1 MADPHAGERDH
12 RLDEDTPP
20 PAEAPPVPAQAARLE
35 AEHEAPVTASRA
47 GRLWVAV
54 IGAIIV
60 LALVLVF
67 ILQNLKTT
75 SVQFFSLHWRI
86 PLGID
91 LLFAAIL
98 GGLVVFFIGAVRI
111 LQLRRLA
118 RRRHR
123 ALQRAA
129 DEAMEPRQEGAAP
142 RGASRQ

>member
-1 MADPHAGERDH
+1 MPDPQAGDQQFN
-12 RLDEDTPP
+12 DESDAHLPTEVPPTPTRSGLP
-20 PAEAPPVPAQAARLE
+20 EPQ
-35 AEHEAPVTASRA
+35 HEAAVTPSRA
-47 GRLWVAV
+47 GRLWVAI
-54 IGAIIV
+54 IGAIIM

-75 SVQFFSLHWRI
+75 SVGFFSLHWRI

-91 LLFAAIL
+91 LLFASIL

-123 ALQRAA
+123 ALERAA
-129 DEAMEPRQEGAAP
+129 DEAMDRRHEDAA
-142 RGASRQ
+142 R

>member
-1 MADPHAGERDH
+1 MADPQAGERDQQPNGGSDA
-12 RLDEDTPP
+12 RL
-20 PAEAPPVPAQAARLE
+20 PAEAPPDPPEIAGPEPEL
-35 AEHEAPVTASRA
+35 EAPVTPSRA

-111 LQLRRLA
+111 LQLRRLV

-123 ALQRAA
+123 ALQRVVNDAA
-129 DEAMEPRQEGAAP
+129 EHRP
-142 RGASRQ
+142 ASNAR

>member
-1 MADPHAGERDH
+1 MADPQAGERDSQPN
-12 RLDEDTPP
+12 DERDAHL
-20 PAEAPPVPAQAARLE
+20 PAEAHPTPAQPER
-35 AEHEAPVTASRA
+35 EAPVTPSRA

-60 LALVLVF
+60 LAFVLVF

-129 DEAMEPRQEGAAP
+129 DGATEHHQEGAA
-142 RGASRQ
+142 R